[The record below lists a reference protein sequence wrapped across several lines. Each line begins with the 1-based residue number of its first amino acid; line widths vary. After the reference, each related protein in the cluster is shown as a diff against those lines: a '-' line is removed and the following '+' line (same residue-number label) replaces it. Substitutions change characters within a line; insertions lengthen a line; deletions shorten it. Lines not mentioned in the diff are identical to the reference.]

1 VLQDATAAT
10 LAAAPNPSPAG
21 QPVTFT
27 FTITGDAA
35 APTGTVTFAE
45 TFPPTTVVQLLGMA
59 TLVPGAGLS
68 STATLTT
75 SALPLGTDT
84 ITASYA
90 ATTVFAAATAT
101 TTETITPS
109 LAGSF
114 TLTVTPNPVSVG
126 VGFGN
131 LLSVTVTPA
140 SGFSQAVNLA
150 CGALP
155 TEMTCQFPGATVAAG
170 GGPVT
175 MIVQTTAPHSCGT
188 NLPYFEGENGGSG
201 GQIFGRGGFTALPAL
216 AGLIALFV
224 PGRRRWLRLL
234 VALIAVA
241 GAMQIVGCGNCTDL
255 GTRPATY
262 TIQVTGT
269 AAGSGATASTAV
281 TVNVVI

>member
-1 VLQDATAAT
+1 VLQDTTTAT
-10 LAAAPNPSPAG
+10 LGGAPNPSPAG

-27 FTITGDAA
+27 ATITGNAA

-45 TFPPTTVVQLLGMA
+45 TLPPA
-59 TLVPGAGLS
+59 IPGAGLS
-68 STATLTT
+68 STATFTT
-75 SALPLGTDT
+75 STLPLGMDT

-90 ATTVFAAATAT
+90 GNMNFAAATAT

-109 LAGSF
+109 QGGSF
-114 TLTVTPNPVSVG
+114 ILTVTPHPVGVE

-140 SGFSQAVNLA
+140 NGFSQAVNLA
-150 CGALP
+150 CGTLP
-155 TEMTCQFPGATVAAG
+155 TEMTCLFPDATVAAG
-170 GGPVT
+170 GGPAT
-175 MIVQTTAPHSCGT
+175 LIVQTTAPHSCGS
-188 NLPYFEGENGGSG
+188 NVPYFEGENGGLG
-201 GQIFGRGGFTALPAL
+201 GRIFGRGGFAALPAL
-216 AGLIALFV
+216 AGLIALFM
-224 PGRRRWLRLL
+224 PGRRRWLRML

-241 GAMQIVGCGNCTDL
+241 GVMQMTGCGNCTDL

-269 AAGSGATASTAV
+269 AAGSGEVQSTSV